1 MVRSVMSL
9 GTGPGGLSFDSRE
22 HEEEMIDIYV
32 DSFSSSVF
40 IQTLPCYVLWPQ
52 GEVGGIVFIS

>member
-1 MVRSVMSL
+1 MSL
-9 GTGPGGLSFDSRE
+9 ETGPGGLSFDSRE